1 MPFVTTITLKSGD
14 RQALDTTVS
23 EIRDTA
29 ERKGI
34 ELKGPHSRP
43 PQTYRVPL
51 FESLTDDGNE
61 INVWEYTVFERVIQ
75 ISGHN
80 ETVRQFADWEFPP
93 SIQVEVTVD
102 RVRSIGSQ

>member
-14 RQALDTTVS
+14 RQALDTIVS
-23 EIRDTA
+23 EIRDSA

-51 FESLTDDGNE
+51 FESLTDTTTE
-61 INVWEYTVFERVIQ
+61 TSVWEYIVYERELQ

-80 ETVRQFADWEFPP
+80 ETVRQVTDWEFPP

>member
-14 RQALDTTVS
+14 RQTLDTIVS
-23 EIRDTA
+23 QIRDTA

-34 ELKGPHSRP
+34 ELKGPHSRS

-51 FESLTDDGNE
+51 YESLTDTNTETG
-61 INVWEYTVFERVIQ
+61 VWEYTVFERTIQ
-75 ISGHN
+75 LSGHN
-80 ETVRQFADWEFPP
+80 ETVRQIADWEFPP
-93 SIQVEVTVD
+93 AIQVEVTVD